1 MCQDCVMEVIPQLWR
16 EFCNNFGKKF
26 VFKKDLKYCIS
37 LSSVLHVENSSDMLK
52 KKEILMKNV
61 SKTSEL
67 KQTLLIVHFCEKNF
81 SNFLGGIILIK
92 VLTIGKLTIKNI
104 LFVIQAMKATTIIK
118 TVSDSVKSILTF
130 MYMTIM

>member
-1 MCQDCVMEVIPQLWR
+1 
-16 EFCNNFGKKF
+16 
-26 VFKKDLKYCIS
+26 
-37 LSSVLHVENSSDMLK
+37 
-52 KKEILMKNV
+52 MKNV

-67 KQTLLIVHFCEKNF
+67 KQTSLIVHFCEKNF
-81 SNFLGGIILIK
+81 SNFLGEIILIK

-104 LFVIQAMKATTIIK
+104 LFVIQAIKATKIIK

>member
-1 MCQDCVMEVIPQLWR
+1 
-16 EFCNNFGKKF
+16 
-26 VFKKDLKYCIS
+26 
-37 LSSVLHVENSSDMLK
+37 
-52 KKEILMKNV
+52 MKNV

-81 SNFLGGIILIK
+81 SNFLGGIILI
-92 VLTIGKLTIKNI
+92 IGKLTIKNI
-104 LFVIQAMKATTIIK
+104 LFVIQAIKATKIIK

>member
-1 MCQDCVMEVIPQLWR
+1 MNFAII
-16 EFCNNFGKKF
+16 FGKKF
-26 VFKKDLKYCIS
+26 VFKTDLKYCIS
-37 LSSVLHVENSSDMLK
+37 LSSVLHVENNSDILKKK

-104 LFVIQAMKATTIIK
+104 LFVIQAIKATKIIK

>member
-1 MCQDCVMEVIPQLWR
+1 MNFAII
-16 EFCNNFGKKF
+16 FGKKF

-37 LSSVLHVENSSDMLK
+37 LSSVLHVENNSDMLK
-52 KKEILMKNV
+52 KKKKILMKNV
-61 SKTSEL
+61 SKNSQL

-104 LFVIQAMKATTIIK
+104 LFVIQAIKATKIIK

>member
-1 MCQDCVMEVIPQLWR
+1 
-16 EFCNNFGKKF
+16 
-26 VFKKDLKYCIS
+26 
-37 LSSVLHVENSSDMLK
+37 
-52 KKEILMKNV
+52 MKNV

-81 SNFLGGIILIK
+81 PNFLGGFILIK
-92 VLTIGKLTIKNI
+92 VLTIGKLTMKNI
-104 LFVIQAMKATTIIK
+104 LFVIQAIKATKNIK